1 RRATLGARRADPD
14 AGGAGVTIMARP
26 PAIGNWVEERTRLG
40 AIVAGPMAH
49 RVPPSTASRAYVFGN
64 ATPIPFVPQIA
75 TGICL
80 ALVYVPSPDQ
90 AYESLDYLNYQ
101 AALGWYLRAVHFW
114 GSNAMVFVMTLHMI
128 QVFLWGAH
136 KYPRELTWVAGVLLF
151 LCTLGMAFT
160 GQILR
165 WDQDAYWGLGIGT
178 STVARVPVAGSAL
191 VHALLGGPIIAGRTL
206 SRFFSLH
213 VFAIPG
219 ILIGLVG
226 LHLFLVLRLGINE
239 WPMPGRLVDRETYRK
254 RYEEEVHR
262 DGVPFFPVAARKDMV
277 GMGVVILL
285 VLVCAGI
292 FGPPGPRGVPTPTI
306 IDTVP
311 APDFY
316 FLSLFALFAL
326 LPPYTETVVLLVGLP
341 LGIVLLLLV
350 PFFSGTGEKSW
361 RRRPVAVL
369 GVLLIIVTVVT
380 LAALGVLVP
389 WSPVMDAWSGAPTP
403 APYVKARTPLELQ
416 GAVVIQNKQCRN
428 CHSLGGEGGKRGP
441 ALDGVATRLT
451 RDQLIRQVLQGGGNM
466 PAYGKN
472 LTPAEVT
479 ALVAFMQTLR
489 PKNEPRARTA
499 TMPAAPTR

>member
-1 RRATLGARRADPD
+1 MTRWRS
-14 AGGAGVTIMARP
+14 
-26 PAIGNWVEERTRLG
+26 IGRFLEERTGLG
-40 AIVAGPMAH
+40 AALAAPMGH
-49 RVPPSTASRAYVFGN
+49 RIPRSTASWAYVFGS
-64 ATPIPFVPQIA
+64 ATMILFVMQIV

-90 AYESLDYLNYQ
+90 AWESLQYLNHE
-101 AALGWYLRAVHFW
+101 AALGWYLRAAHFW
-114 GSNAMVFVMTLHMI
+114 GSNGMVLVMTLHMI

-136 KYPRELTWVAGVLLF
+136 KYPRELTWIVGVLLF

-178 STVARVPVAGSAL
+178 AIAARAPVVGSLL
-191 VHALLGGPIIAGRTL
+191 VHALLGGPIVAGRTL

-213 VFAIPG
+213 VFVIPG
-219 ILIGLVG
+219 LLMALVG
-226 LHLFLVLRLGINE
+226 LHLWLVLRLGINE
-239 WPMPGRLVDRETYRK
+239 WPMPGRLVDRETYRSW
-254 RYEEEVHR
+254 YEAEVRR

-277 GMGVVILL
+277 AMGVV
-285 VLVCAGI
+285 VLAVLACAAV
-292 FGPPGPRGVPTPTI
+292 FGPHGPKGVPDPTL
-306 IDTVP
+306 IDTAP

-326 LPPYTETVVLLVGLP
+326 LPPWTETTILLIGPP
-341 LGIVLLLLV
+341 LAIGFLLLL
-350 PFFSGTGEKSW
+350 PFLAGTGEKSW

-369 GVLLIIVTVVT
+369 ALLLIVVTVVT
-380 LAALGVLVP
+380 LASLGLIVP
-389 WSPVMDAWSGAPTP
+389 WSPVMDAWSGVPTP
-403 APYVKARTPLELQ
+403 VGYVKGRAPLELQ
-416 GAVVIQNKQCRN
+416 GALVLQNKQCRN
-428 CHSLGGEGGKRGP
+428 CHSLGGEGGRRGP
-441 ALDGVATRLT
+441 ALDGVGTRLT

-489 PKNEPRARTA
+489 PAHQSPARTA
-499 TMPAAPTR
+499 IVPAPDAR

>member
-1 RRATLGARRADPD
+1 
-14 AGGAGVTIMARP
+14 M
-26 PAIGNWVEERTRLG
+26 
-40 AIVAGPMAH
+40 
-49 RVPPSTASRAYVFGN
+49 
-64 ATPIPFVPQIA
+64 PF
-75 TGICL
+75 
-80 ALVYVPSPDQ
+80 
-90 AYESLDYLNYQ
+90 
-101 AALGWYLRAVHFW
+101 
-114 GSNAMVFVMTLHMI
+114 
-128 QVFLWGAH
+128 
-136 KYPRELTWVAGVLLF
+136 
-151 LCTLGMAFT
+151 
-160 GQILR
+160 
-165 WDQDAYWGLGIGT
+165 
-178 STVARVPVAGSAL
+178 AGSAV

-226 LHLFLVLRLGINE
+226 LHLWLVLRLGINE

-254 RYEEEVHR
+254 RYEEEVQR

-277 GMGVVILL
+277 GMGVVVLA
-285 VLVCAGI
+285 VLVCAAI
-292 FGPPGPRGVPTPTI
+292 FGPHGPRGVPNPTV

-326 LPPYTETVVLLVGLP
+326 LPPWTETVILLVGPPLAIGFLLALP
-341 LGIVLLLLV
+341 FIA
-350 PFFSGTGEKSW
+350 GTGEKSW

-369 GVLLIIVTVVT
+369 GVLLIVVTVVT
-380 LAALGVLVP
+380 LAVLGLIVP
-389 WSPVMDAWSGAPTP
+389 WSPVMDAWSGLPTP
-403 APYVKARTPLELQ
+403 AAYVKGRTPIELQ
-416 GAVVIQNKQCRN
+416 GALVLQNKQCRN

-489 PKNEPRARTA
+489 PANQPPARTA
-499 TMPAAPTR
+499 IGTETPQR